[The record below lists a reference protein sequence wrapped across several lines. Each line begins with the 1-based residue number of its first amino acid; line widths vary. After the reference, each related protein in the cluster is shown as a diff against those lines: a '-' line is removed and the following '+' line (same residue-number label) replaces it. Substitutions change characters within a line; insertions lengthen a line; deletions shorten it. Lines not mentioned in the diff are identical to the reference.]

1 VIPAA
6 SIVAH
11 HPVHRR
17 SPQPKGVLGHCPRL
31 GHVRFLRGN
40 TGSGATDPE
49 PEPAVEGELN
59 PDDQSH
65 RARNVGKGRP
75 TPSRREAEGRKRGP
89 APPPP
94 RTQREAL
101 RRMRGSKEVRR
112 SAAAQRRERMLAG
125 DEKYLLPRDRGPVR
139 AYVRDLVDS
148 RRHLAGA
155 FMPLA
160 LLVIVVILV
169 PAPIVQ
175 QYVSLVSM
183 AMLLAIIVEG
193 VLLGRIVKRRVRERF
208 PDASESGMSLG
219 FYAMT
224 RATQLRRL
232 RVPKP
237 RVGHGDPIP

>member
-1 VIPAA
+1 
-6 SIVAH
+6 
-11 HPVHRR
+11 
-17 SPQPKGVLGHCPRL
+17 
-31 GHVRFLRGN
+31 VRFLRGN
-40 TGSGATDPE
+40 TGSGATNPE
-49 PEPAVEGELN
+49 PETAVESE
-59 PDDQSH
+59 PDRDEVTH
-65 RARNVGKGRP
+65 RARTAGKGRP

-101 RRMRGSKEVRR
+101 TRMRGSKEERR
-112 SAAAQRRERMLAG
+112 NAATERRQRMLAG
-125 DEKYLLPRDRGPVR
+125 DERYLLPRDRGPVK

-169 PAPIVQ
+169 PSPLVQ
-175 QYVSLVSM
+175 SYVSLVST

-193 VLLGRIVKRRVRERF
+193 ILLGRIVNRRVRERF
-208 PDASESGMSLG
+208 PKASESAASLG

-237 RVGHGDPIP
+237 RLNRGDPVP

>member
-1 VIPAA
+1 M
-6 SIVAH
+6 
-11 HPVHRR
+11 
-17 SPQPKGVLGHCPRL
+17 
-31 GHVRFLRGN
+31 RFLRGK
-40 TGSGATDPE
+40 TGSDAPDPE
-49 PEPAVEGELN
+49 VEPAVDTERDSAEAA
-59 PDDQSH
+59 H
-65 RARNVGKGRP
+65 RARTLGKGKP

-94 RTQREAL
+94 RTQREAAT
-101 RRMRGSKEVRR
+101 RMRGSKAERR
-112 SAAAQRRERMLAG
+112 TAAAQRRERMMAG
-125 DEKYLLPRDRGPVR
+125 DEKYLLPRDRGPVK

-169 PAPIVQ
+169 PSPVVQ
-175 QYVSLVSM
+175 SYVSLVSM
-183 AMLLAIIVEG
+183 AMLVAIIIEG
-193 VLLGRIVKRRVRERF
+193 VFLGRIVNRRVRERF
-208 PDASESGMSLG
+208 PNATASGASLG

-237 RVGHGDPIP
+237 RLNRGDPIP

>member
-1 VIPAA
+1 M
-6 SIVAH
+6 
-11 HPVHRR
+11 
-17 SPQPKGVLGHCPRL
+17 
-31 GHVRFLRGN
+31 RFLRGN

-49 PEPAVEGELN
+49 PEPAVEAKVDL
-59 PDDQSH
+59 DDVGQ

-101 RRMRGSKEVRR
+101 RRMRGSKEERR
-112 SAAAQRRERMLAG
+112 NAAADRRERMLAG
-125 DEKYLLPRDRGPVR
+125 DEKYLLARDRGPVK

-169 PAPIVQ
+169 PSPVVQ

-193 VLLGRIVKRRVRERF
+193 VLLGRTVMRRVRKRF
-208 PDASESGMSLG
+208 PDTPESGASLG

-237 RVGHGDPIP
+237 RIERGDPIR